1 MKKNNVTVQE
11 VAEFLRNAAYADNLK
26 HGIDWSMRVLHPR
39 TDWNAVSF
47 ACGIWHKKQNELSP
61 NVSVSFTFDE
71 VRGFYHFCI
80 WIDGGKHEQ
89 SFGETPTFDELKE
102 TIIKKFGLKKLFH
115 EE

>member
-11 VAEFLRNAAYADNLK
+11 VAEFLRNAAYADNL
-26 HGIDWSMRVLHPR
+26 
-39 TDWNAVSF
+39 
-47 ACGIWHKKQNELSP
+47 KQNELSP

-80 WIDGGKHEQ
+80 WIDGGKYEQ

-115 EE
+115 KE